1 MNLLKLKRLV
11 RIRRDGLCRESAKR
25 RQRRVRVRNTRDA
38 ALVFLRRFRRASPR
52 ENASAAGEKLS
63 GVSGVRRVKTRP
75 GLRRLRSVRRQHG
88 IDAAEI
94 AGGNLRLVERDNVK
108 LLFGHELLDKLRRF
122 NTERIVAHETDGEL
136 SALPL
141 RIVPRQLTPRQET
154 ERALEDVMVVFI
166 AFRMDGG
173 DEKTPLAVRACDC
186 RRLPRHRRTL
196 LAALRV
202 DVAVVR
208 RDDFNIGILHR
219 KRRQRNGTFRITDTL
234 SPLPDSCKLV
244 CTAVEHDRHLGL
256 AAAGSKFERNHAQH
270 IGMPLRRLHKKAA
283 SRARADVSA
292 TASDKCLDL
301 LATFRSERFGLGD
314 GRAARHDENI
324 RRIKCARSHGFS
336 VDRRRNDIL
345 RAGGDREPSE
355 RTDVPRTAAH
365 KHRNLERLCV
375 RTS

>member
-1 MNLLKLKRLV
+1 M
-11 RIRRDGLCRESAKR
+11 
-25 RQRRVRVRNTRDA
+25 
-38 ALVFLRRFRRASPR
+38 
-52 ENASAAGEKLS
+52 
-63 GVSGVRRVKTRP
+63 SGVRRIKTRLR
-75 GLRRLRSVRRQHG
+75 LRRLRSVRRQHG

-219 KRRQRNGTFRITDTL
+219 NRRQRNGTFRITDTL

-256 AAAGSKFERNHAQH
+256 AAAGSEFERNHAQH

-292 TASDKCLDL
+292 AASDKCLDL

-324 RRIKCARSHGFS
+324 RRIERAISHRFS

-345 RAGGDREPSE
+345 RASGDREPSK